1 MTNEEVERAIDF
13 LLKSQ
18 ATSEARI
25 EQTNE
30 QLTQLAEQLGSFAD
44 TQTEMMRIMT
54 RTLESQDY
62 INESLRASIGDSAA
76 RTEESIS
83 RLAVKTEESATR
95 LAARTEE
102 SIARLAGRTEES
114 ISRLAGRT
122 EESIAR
128 LAGRTEESIA
138 ELVARQS
145 KTEEA
150 LVRLADAQAQS
161 DRRLDALIRIVGDE
175 RGGH

>member
-30 QLTQLAEQLGSFAD
+30 QLTHLAEQLGSFAD

-102 SIARLAGRTEES
+102 SIA
-114 ISRLAGRT
+114 
-122 EESIAR
+122 
-128 LAGRTEESIA
+128 

-161 DRRLDALIRIVGDE
+161 DRRLDALIKIVGEE